1 MGTGARLRQL
11 ANLLNGSTL
20 LGLLLAAAARCRVAS
35 GPRGLILAAG
45 YRWRLPHAAAFT
57 VGNVV
62 LFRADA
68 DRVFDAASA
77 PPPSPSSSSPSSS
90 SSPDWAVPDGAG
102 LPWLLGHEERHS
114 TQYALCCGIP
124 FLPLYFAAAGWSLW
138 RAGNPGTA
146 NPFERHAGLAA
157 GGYPEH
163 VDARPRV
170 VRRFPGFRDDPIS
183 RGLPGRHD
191 GK

>member
-20 LGLLLAAAARCRVAS
+20 LGLLLAAGARCHVAS

-45 YRWRLPHAAAFT
+45 YRWKLPYAAAFT

-68 DRVFDAASA
+68 DRVFGGES
-77 PPPSPSSSSPSSS
+77 PPHSSPSSS
-90 SSPDWAVPDGAG
+90 SSSSSSPSPCFPDGAG
-102 LPWLLGHEERHS
+102 FPGLLGHEERHS

-163 VDARPRV
+163 VDARPRGW
-170 VRRFPGFRDDPIS
+170 RRSPDLRDEPNN
-183 RGLPGRHD
+183 RGLSGRD
-191 GK
+191 GGK

>member
-45 YRWRLPHAAAFT
+45 YRWKLPYAAAFT

-62 LFRADA
+62 LFRADP
-68 DRVFDAASA
+68 DRVFGAASA
-77 PPPSPSSSSPSSS
+77 PPSSPLSSSPSST
-90 SSPDWAVPDGAG
+90 SSPSALPDGAR
-102 LPWLLGHEERHS
+102 LPGLLGHEERHS
-114 TQYALCCGIP
+114 TQYTLCCGIP

-163 VDARPRV
+163 VDARPRW
-170 VRRFPGFRDDPIS
+170 VRRSPDSGNEPIS
-183 RGLPGRHD
+183 RGRPGRHG